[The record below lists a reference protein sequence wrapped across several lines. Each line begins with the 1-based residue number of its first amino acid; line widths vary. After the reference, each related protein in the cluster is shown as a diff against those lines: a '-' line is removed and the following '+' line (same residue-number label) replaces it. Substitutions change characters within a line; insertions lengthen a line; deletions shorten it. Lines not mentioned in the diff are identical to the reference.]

1 MKFRV
6 LSFRSDK
13 HGDVGI
19 RIFPKRQEIIVSG
32 SGFGRVALQNV
43 CAGKAEM
50 GECADGFVEHN
61 SAMVEDLLELGG
73 GFAPLMRGQI
83 GFSSHKN
90 GIQGGPTV
98 TTGGLRP

>member
-6 LSFRSDK
+6 FGFRGDEY
-13 HGDVGI
+13 GDVGI
-19 RIFPKRQEIIVSG
+19 RIFPKREEIVVSG

-61 SAMVEDLLELGG
+61 SAMVEDFFKFSG
-73 GFAPLMRGQI
+73 GFVPLMGGQI
-83 GFSSHKN
+83 CLPAHVN
-90 GIQGGPTV
+90 GIQTERQ
-98 TTGGLRP
+98 TTLAFYS